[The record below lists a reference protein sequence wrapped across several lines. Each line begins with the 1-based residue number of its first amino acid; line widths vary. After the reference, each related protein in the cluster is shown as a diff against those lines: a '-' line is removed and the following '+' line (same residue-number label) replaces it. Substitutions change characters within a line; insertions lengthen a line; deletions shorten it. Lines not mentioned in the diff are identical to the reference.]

1 MDNYN
6 VVHVHNQ
13 VLFTHEK
20 NEIVSCAGKLIEVEI
35 ILLREISQTQEDK
48 CYIVSPEQN
57 VTHVYTCLKVYDI
70 VI

>member
-6 VVHVHNQ
+6 VVYVHNQ
-13 VLFTHEK
+13 VLFTHKK
-20 NEIVSCAGKLIEVEI
+20 NEILSFAGKLIEVGI
-35 ILLREISQTQEDK
+35 ILLREISQTQEDQ

-57 VTHVYTCLKVYDI
+57 VTCVYTCLKVYNI